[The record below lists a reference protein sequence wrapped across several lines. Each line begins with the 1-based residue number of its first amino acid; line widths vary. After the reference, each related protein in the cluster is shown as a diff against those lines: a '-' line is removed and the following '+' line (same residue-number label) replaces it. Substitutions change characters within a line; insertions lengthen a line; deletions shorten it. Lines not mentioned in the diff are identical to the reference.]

1 MEWRI
6 HVALQKKKRPCS
18 STLHKRTTTVKQ
30 HYFFF
35 TGNNNTTSCWNKL
48 FTGWRTGA
56 SGKVNKREKAA
67 NGWNAAALWR
77 RKGPGAG
84 GGR

>member
-1 MEWRI
+1 M
-6 HVALQKKKRPCS
+6 LLSKKKSVPVHRLCTS
-18 STLHKRTTTVKQ
+18 VLQRANSIT
-30 HYFFF
+30 FFF

-84 GGR
+84 VDGK